1 MNSINPDST
10 DRIIRSLNE
19 FGKENLAEI
28 LRRLSEGIQLLC
40 GGGNNRIYLEDL
52 TIGSL
57 RCATTDG
64 RDVPE
69 SYIESFPVNDRFFP
83 VPLVYQQ
90 KREMPVGNL
99 SRHPNAVPFKLQ
111 KQTEESY
118 YLLPILHLG
127 RAIGVLCLD
136 RTRQS
141 QTPDDLLL
149 RQLRKLLSES
159 APTLNRARKYHQQL
173 LLARRVDEAKK
184 REAALFMVQSAAQLV
199 ERVALASVLI
209 PVASDIDGER
219 TMQIL
224 ASFSKER
231 EAGRLYEEEKMINLA
246 PGESLIS
253 RFIDRAGVIVDD
265 SLLAPLYIEKL
276 AEETLQKR
284 YLTEN
289 LGLKSLYIVPRYDKQ
304 NRRVICLVNYYTK
317 ERYQFTPFE
326 RDLLDAH
333 AEMAQRVI
341 QEIGDEHLEIQ
352 ILSEIGDLLQRSS
365 DGLRPF
371 LHQVLSKA
379 TQLIGADTGS
389 IALVRESQGE
399 RWLLVED
406 DQGNLIGAK
415 NKDWMKKFIPPI
427 RIGGKELPID
437 ERSLTGL
444 AAATRQPQILDDC
457 HEGTDEEKFYRP
469 VTEAIRSEI
478 AVPIIYNDEVLAV
491 ACLDSLRT
499 HYFTD
504 EHQRILLIIARMI
517 GHHLSILQKLDQLT
531 SEVDRLRQD
540 VGYKDPKVTS
550 YRLGNIIGNSS
561 KTQEVVNTIERISPP
576 LCERIAQWHKQGVPD
591 QGEFLGLPSIL
602 ITGET
607 GAGKEF
613 LFNNF
618 YSELNRTFRQLLP
631 SRSSLAL
638 KKTNIAAY
646 TGELT
651 YSELFGHKRGAFTG
665 AHSDRRGILEEAHG
679 GVVFLDEIGDAD
691 PKTQVQL
698 LRFLDSGEFIR
709 LGENITRHSQVLLV
723 AGTNRDLRQMIAAGT
738 FREDLYHRLS
748 ELIIEVPSLNQ
759 RREDIPDLAVHLLGR
774 LFRAYH
780 KPEQSEADIPVLSQ
794 KAKNLLSRHHYTGN
808 IRELRSILLRAMLL
822 RRENVIQAEEIS
834 NALQPQSFSHIDKA
848 EDGQQVFTEQ
858 LAEETLQKILGRQLD
873 FWTGI
878 YEPYTRQEMTRD
890 VVVKLVEKARSEG
903 GTNMPKLALLLHA
916 CDPAANTGE
925 EKKRF
930 YRFKNFF
937 YKTVRIHW

>member
-1 MNSINPDST
+1 MNTPIQKQMDQ
-10 DRIIRSLNE
+10 IISSLDE
-19 FGKENLAEI
+19 FGKENLVEI
-28 LRRLSEGIQLLC
+28 LRRISQGVQLLC
-40 GGGNNRIYLEDL
+40 GGGQCRIYLEDL
-52 TIGSL
+52 TMGSL
-57 RCATTDG
+57 SCVAA
-64 RDVPE
+64 E
-69 SYIESFPVNDRFFP
+69 SDNLQGISEAIFPINDSFFP
-83 VPLVYQQ
+83 IPQTYQQ
-90 KREMPVGNL
+90 KREMSVASL
-99 SRHPNAVPFKLQ
+99 ARHAKAATTADESYEQ
-111 KQTEESY
+111 SY

-127 RAIGVLCLD
+127 RAIGVVSLD
-136 RTRQS
+136 RSGTLQ
-141 QTPDDLLL
+141 PPPEALL
-149 RQLRKLLSES
+149 RQLRKLLSEA
-159 APTLNRARKYHQQL
+159 APSLNRARKYHQQL

-184 REAALFMVQSAAQLV
+184 REAALFMVKSAAQLID
-199 ERVALASVLI
+199 RVALASVLI
-209 PVASDIDGER
+209 PVASGIDGER
-219 TMQIL
+219 TLEIL
-224 ASFSKER
+224 ASYSKER
-231 EAGRLYEEEKMINLA
+231 EAQRLYEEEKLINLA

-265 SLLAPLYIEKL
+265 SLLAPLYIEDL
-276 AEETLQKR
+276 AAETLQKR

-289 LGLKSLYIVPRYDKQ
+289 LGLKSLYIVPRYDKL

-317 ERYQFTPFE
+317 DRYQFSSFE

-333 AEMAQRVI
+333 AEMAQRVV

-352 ILSEIGDLLQRSS
+352 ILSEIGDLLQQSS

-371 LHQVLSKA
+371 LHRVLSKA

-389 IALVRESQGE
+389 LALVREFQGE

-415 NKDWMKKFIPPI
+415 NKEWLKKYIPPI
-427 RIGGKELPID
+427 RIGGKELPPG

-444 AAATRQPQILDDC
+444 AAASRHPQMLDDC
-457 HEGTDEEKFYRP
+457 HEGSDEEKFYRP

-478 AVPIIYNDEVLAV
+478 AVPVVYSDEVLAV
-491 ACLDSLRT
+491 ICLDSLRP

-504 EHQRILLIIARMI
+504 EHQRILQIIARMI
-517 GHHLSILQKLDQLT
+517 GHHLSILQKIDQLT
-531 SEVDRLRQD
+531 SEIDRLRQD
-540 VGYKDPKVTS
+540 VGYKDPKITS

-561 KTQEVVNTIERISPP
+561 KTQEIITTIQRISPP
-576 LCERIAQWHKQGVPD
+576 LCERIVQWHKQGVPD

-618 YSELNRTFRQLLP
+618 YTELNRTFRQLLP
-631 SRSSLAL
+631 TRSSLPL

-646 TGELT
+646 SGELT

-665 AHSDRRGILEEAHG
+665 AHNDRRGILEEAHG

-723 AGTNRDLRQMIAAGT
+723 AGTNRDLRQLIANGV

-759 RREDIPDLAVHLLGR
+759 RREDIPDLAIHLLGR
-774 LFRAYH
+774 LFQAYH
-780 KPEQSEADIPVLSQ
+780 KQDDKNAQPALTQ

-808 IRELRSILLRAMLL
+808 IRELRSILLRGMLL
-822 RRENVIQAEEIS
+822 RRGDVIDAEEIS
-834 NALQPQSFSHIDKA
+834 NALQPQAFSRANSADQSKA
-848 EDGQQVFTEQ
+848 LTEQ
-858 LAEETLQKILGRQLD
+858 LAEETLQKILRHEGD
-873 FWTGI
+873 FWAVL
-878 YEPYTRQEMTRD
+878 YEPYARQEITREL
-890 VVVKLVEKARSEG
+890 VLRVVEKARSEG
-903 GTNMPKLALLLHA
+903 GTNMPKLARVLQA
-916 CDPAANTGE
+916 CDPSATDEG

-937 YKTVRIHW
+937 YKTVKLRW